1 MLNAGRGVIFVKTVI
16 AEHVRGILFK
26 IRWLTMS
33 DRKRYAYL
41 WNRTKEVL

>member
-1 MLNAGRGVIFVKTVI
+1 MSLVIVNYIKQ
-16 AEHVRGILFK
+16 ILSQ

-41 WNRTKEVL
+41 WNRTKNDF